1 MPNRTPR
8 ATPHAKPAPCRSS
21 RPAIRSLRPPPSGR
35 TASGVDAGAPSMGEH
50 RDHHQAHVIRHHE
63 ITTLHQRPRTGHR
76 RHVEAA
82 SRRHSE
88 PHALRVTDRRGQRHY
103 RELNHL
109 AGARQHTG
117 KRVDDVPMTAADMAG
132 VSIAMSSSAPPLLSI
147 PVARTTPV
155 GSADSPRQRVRLL
168 CGVPYGAGQFGDLAW
183 GHG

>member
-1 MPNRTPR
+1 M
-8 ATPHAKPAPCRSS
+8 
-21 RPAIRSLRPPPSGR
+21 
-35 TASGVDAGAPSMGEH
+35 
-50 RDHHQAHVIRHHE
+50 E
-63 ITTLHQRPRTGHR
+63 IERTGGLRIHADTGQIAR
-76 RHVEAA
+76 QQMP
-82 SRRHSE
+82 SR
-88 PHALRVTDRRGQRHY
+88 DQRHY